1 MERFSQRAGLDG
13 RWRGR
18 TDSGR
23 PYQVP
28 PRTERRIA
36 PDAPAA
42 GRRRE
47 RLAGASRRPPVRLWP
62 MTPRRPFVWL
72 LALVFLLAA
81 CGGSVA
87 SFDPSGPC
95 TADGSAPGAY
105 PELEA
110 RIPVVY
116 EDRGPETL
124 DSGRS
129 CTPDNL
135 GSLADAGIAE
145 VRFAGGTWDF
155 GGNRAAALVVFTAP
169 GLTVDAVA
177 DFYADSARG
186 ANRTRV
192 VGEAVSTMAG
202 QSVRRLDS
210 TTGERVQAVVVW
222 AAAEPDTV
230 NVVITNDLPDPK
242 IEAAVAAFGGR

>member
-1 MERFSQRAGLDG
+1 MEPFSQRAGLDG

-18 TDSGR
+18 TDPGR

-28 PRTERRIA
+28 PRTDRRIA
-36 PDAPAA
+36 SDAPAA

-47 RLAGASRRPPVRLWP
+47 RIAGASRRPPVRLWS

-81 CGGSVA
+81 CGGTVA

-110 RIPVVY
+110 RIPAIY

-155 GGNRAAALVVFTAP
+155 GGNRAAALVVFN
-169 GLTVDAVA
+169 
-177 DFYADSARG
+177 G
-186 ANRTRV
+186 AGPDGRC
-192 VGEAVSTMAG
+192 S
-202 QSVRRLDS
+202 RRLL
-210 TTGERVQAVVVW
+210 RRQRPRR
-222 AAAEPDTV
+222 EPDE
-230 NVVITNDLPDPK
+230 DR
-242 IEAAVAAFGGR
+242 GGDRLHDGRPVRATARLHHR